1 MKLYL
6 QESQW
11 GTECTGQTRQTTLT
25 LLSLLQGGG
34 NADVQRAEPVARLG
48 FILLQWC
55 YNPATRQRQSF
66 EWIENGYRR
75 SVDWLEPFSRLAIGE
90 RLKGCF

>member
-55 YNPATRQRQSF
+55 YNPATTPTPDYDCFLSGLLSAIGVQLIGWS
-66 EWIENGYRR
+66 R
-75 SVDWLEPFSRLAIGE
+75 SVVWL
-90 RLKGCF
+90 

>member
-34 NADVQRAEPVARLG
+34 NADVQRAEPVAPSG

-55 YNPATRQRQSF
+55 YNPATRLRLFF
-66 EWIENGYRR
+66 EWFAFGYRR
-75 SVDWLEPFSRLAIGE
+75 SVDWLEPLGRLAIAE

>member
-6 QESQW
+6 QEAQW

-34 NADVQRAEPVARLG
+34 NADVQRAEPVAGLG

-55 YNPATRQRQSF
+55 YNPATRLRLYF
-66 EWIENGYRR
+66 EWIENGYGR
-75 SVDWLEPFSRLAIGE
+75 SVDWLEPLGRLAIAE

>member
-11 GTECTGQTRQTTLT
+11 GTECTGQTRQSTLT
-25 LLSLLQGGG
+25 LLSLLQGGR
-34 NADVQRAEPVARLG
+34 NADVQRAEPVAGLG

-55 YNPATRQRQSF
+55 YNPATTPTLDYDCF
-66 EWIENGYRR
+66 
-75 SVDWLEPFSRLAIGE
+75 LLTIGGSE
-90 RLKGCF
+90 

>member
-11 GTECTGQTRQTTLT
+11 GTECTGEIRQSTLT

-34 NADVQRAEPVARLG
+34 NADVQRAEPVAGLG

-55 YNPATRQRQSF
+55 YNPATPSIDSDSLLSGLKTAIGVQLIGWS
-66 EWIENGYRR
+66 R
-75 SVDWLEPFSRLAIGE
+75 SVVWL
-90 RLKGCF
+90 